1 MPLFL
6 TKHILNPWCTLIL
19 IRFLWWLLQSYSK
32 SSQRTVNGNPIFQNF
47 DSFNSL
53 YKMARKTKHF
63 IAFRVRSNYANIS
76 RCVNKCLF
84 SLQIIAEKTM
94 VWPNTNSRS
103 SSASDYSSP
112 KTLVL
117 FMRNV
122 SSEND
127 FKFFVWNEPDELVA
141 LKWCPVISPL
151 LLMSYMMWITFI
163 KIIG

>member
-1 MPLFL
+1 M
-6 TKHILNPWCTLIL
+6 
-19 IRFLWWLLQSYSK
+19 
-32 SSQRTVNGNPIFQNF
+32 
-47 DSFNSL
+47 
-53 YKMARKTKHF
+53 
-63 IAFRVRSNYANIS
+63 RSNYANIS

-103 SSASDYSSP
+103 SSATDYSSP

-151 LLMSYMMWITFI
+151 LLMSRGLYSVLVIWWL
-163 KIIG
+163 